1 MSAQSEGYRNE
12 SFESLEAAVLE
23 TQRGR
28 WFLEEYARRQRSAE
42 TLAILEILKK
52 LEGSITNTS
61 FLPPPK
67 GTEPAPPLKTEQL
80 KFFKQDE
87 EIFVEPTIATP
98 SLSVVS
104 SPPKVDIVPPAEPK
118 GAKLKIQRVPAA
130 AMPDEDFMASEAE
143 NPAPT
148 APVQETKASFAP
160 VQETKTSLAPPP
172 AAEPKQRVVIIR
184 RLASEAAEIPL
195 MEEKS
200 SEAAA

>member
-52 LEGSITNTS
+52 LENSITNTS
-61 FLPPPK
+61 FLPAPK
-67 GTEPAPPLKTEQL
+67 GAEPAPALKTEQL

-87 EIFVEPTIATP
+87 EIFVEPTIAAP
-98 SLSVVS
+98 ALSVVS
-104 SPPKVDIVPPAEPK
+104 SPPKVDITPPPEPK
-118 GAKLKIQRVPAA
+118 GAKLKIQRVPAV
-130 AMPDEDFMASEAE
+130 AMPEDDFMAAE
-143 NPAPT
+143 PEKPASP
-148 APVQETKASFAP
+148 PLVQETKATF
-160 VQETKTSLAPPP
+160 APPP
-172 AAEPKQRVVIIR
+172 AVEPKQRVVIIR
-184 RLASEAAEIPL
+184 RPASEAAEIPL

>member
-1 MSAQSEGYRNE
+1 MSAQNEGYRNE

-52 LEGSITNTS
+52 LEDSITNTT

-67 GTEPAPPLKTEQL
+67 GAEPAPALKTEQL

-87 EIFVEPTIATP
+87 EIFVEPTIAAP
-98 SLSVVS
+98 ALSVVS

-130 AMPDEDFMASEAE
+130 AMPDEEFMVSEPE
-143 NPAPT
+143 IPAPI
-148 APVQETKASFAP
+148 APMQETTASFAP
-160 VQETKTSLAPPP
+160 QPP
-172 AAEPKQRVVIIR
+172 AEPKQRVVIIR
-184 RLASEAAEIPL
+184 RPASEAGEIPL

>member
-67 GTEPAPPLKTEQL
+67 GAEPAPALKTEQL

-87 EIFVEPTIATP
+87 EIFVEPTISAP
-98 SLSVVS
+98 ALSVVS
-104 SPPKVDIVPPAEPK
+104 SPPKVDIVPPSEPK

-130 AMPDEDFMASEAE
+130 AMPDEEFMVSEPE
-143 NPAPT
+143 NPAPI
-148 APVQETKASFAP
+148 APMQETTASFAP
-160 VQETKTSLAPPP
+160 QPP
-172 AAEPKQRVVIIR
+172 AEPKQRVVIIR
-184 RLASEAAEIPL
+184 RPASEAGEILL

>member
-52 LEGSITNTS
+52 LEGSITNSS
-61 FLPPPK
+61 FLPAPK
-67 GTEPAPPLKTEQL
+67 GAEPAPALKSEQL

-87 EIFVEPTIATP
+87 EIFVEPTIAAP
-98 SLSVVS
+98 ALSVVN
-104 SPPKVDIVPPAEPK
+104 SPPKVDTVPPTEAK
-118 GAKLKIQRVPAA
+118 GAKLKIQRVSAT
-130 AMPDEDFMASEAE
+130 AMPGDEFTVPEPE
-143 NPAPT
+143 KPAPP
-148 APVQETKASFAP
+148 APPAPAPEAKAGFAP
-160 VQETKTSLAPPP
+160 QPP
-172 AAEPKQRVVIIR
+172 AEPKQRVVIIR
-184 RLASEAAEIPL
+184 RPASEAAEIPL

-200 SEAAA
+200 SDAAA

>member
-1 MSAQSEGYRNE
+1 MSVQVEGYRNE
-12 SFESLEAAVLE
+12 SFESLEAAVME
-23 TQRGR
+23 TSRGR

-52 LEGSITNTS
+52 LENSVTNNS
-61 FLPPPK
+61 FLPASK
-67 GTEPAPPLKTEQL
+67 SAEPAQALKSEQL

-87 EIFVEPTIATP
+87 EIFVEPAVAAPT

-104 SPPKVDIVPPAEPK
+104 NTPKAEVAQPAEPK
-118 GAKLKIQRVPAA
+118 GAKLKIQRMQPSQSPEEPVVVEPEKPAA
-130 AMPDEDFMASEAE
+130 PAS
-143 NPAPT
+143 APE
-148 APVQETKASFAP
+148 PVAS
-160 VQETKTSLAPPP
+160 VAPPP

-184 RLASEAAEIPL
+184 RPASEAAEIPL

>member
-1 MSAQSEGYRNE
+1 MSVQVEGYRNE

-23 TQRGR
+23 TSRGR

-52 LEGSITNTS
+52 LENSVTNNS
-61 FLPPPK
+61 FLPAPK
-67 GTEPAPPLKTEQL
+67 TAEPTQALKSEQL

-87 EIFVEPTIATP
+87 EIFVEPAVVAP

-104 SPPKVDIVPPAEPK
+104 STPKAEVTQPTESK
-118 GAKLKIQRVPAA
+118 GAKLKIQRLQPSQSPEEPVAVEPEKPAA
-130 AMPDEDFMASEAE
+130 SAAAPEPVASV
-143 NPAPT
+143 AP
-148 APVQETKASFAP
+148 S
-160 VQETKTSLAPPP
+160 P

-184 RLASEAAEIPL
+184 RPASEAAEIPL
-195 MEEKS
+195 MEENK

>member
-67 GTEPAPPLKTEQL
+67 GAEPAPPLKTEQL

-87 EIFVEPTIATP
+87 EIFVEPTIAAP

-104 SPPKVDIVPPAEPK
+104 SPPKVDIVPPPEPK

-130 AMPDEDFMASEAE
+130 AMPEEEFMVSAPQI
-143 NPAPT
+143 PAPT
-148 APVQETKASFAP
+148 APL
-160 VQETKTSLAPPP
+160 QETKTSFAPPP

-184 RLASEAAEIPL
+184 RPASEAAEIPL

>member
-52 LEGSITNTS
+52 LENSITNSS
-61 FLPPPK
+61 FLPAPK
-67 GTEPAPPLKTEQL
+67 SPEPAPALKTEQL

-87 EIFVEPTIATP
+87 EIFVEPTIAAP
-98 SLSVVS
+98 ALSVVS
-104 SPPKVDIVPPAEPK
+104 NPPKAEVAPPSEPK
-118 GAKLKIQRVPAA
+118 GAKLKIQRMPIV
-130 AMPDEDFMASEAE
+130 AMPEEIAA
-143 NPAPT
+143 
-148 APVQETKASFAP
+148 
-160 VQETKTSLAPPP
+160 
-172 AAEPKQRVVIIR
+172 AAEPEMPGLVTFVEETKVSPAPQPPAEPRQRVVIIR
-184 RLASEAAEIPL
+184 RPASEAAEIPL